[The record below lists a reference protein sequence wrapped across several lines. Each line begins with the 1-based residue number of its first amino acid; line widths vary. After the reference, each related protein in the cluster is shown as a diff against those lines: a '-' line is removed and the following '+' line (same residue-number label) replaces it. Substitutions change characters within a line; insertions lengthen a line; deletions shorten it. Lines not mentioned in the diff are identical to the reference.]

1 MSRRRDW
8 TGIAFAV
15 LMLAAAADSRAALPA
30 MTQDGWYRWETAA
43 GSQGAT
49 ACCYQWRHGSIG
61 RAGCRLG
68 GSGGLSLD
76 VDCEVTSDRL
86 QVFAEVRNGRVRDIR
101 ALSSACP
108 VETSEP
114 ARDLGAVDTATSI
127 GWLHGLMDDRA
138 VREDAVLAIS
148 MHENA
153 AAMRSLTAL
162 IENRH
167 VDMELREQALFW
179 LVQLPDDAVYRYFD
193 RLLGAR

>member
-1 MSRRRDW
+1 MSRRR
-8 TGIAFAV
+8 TLPGIAVAL
-15 LMLAAAADSRAALPA
+15 LMLAAAVDSRAALPA
-30 MTQDGWYRWETAA
+30 MQQDGWYRWETAA

-49 ACCYQWRHGSIG
+49 ACCYQWRHGNIG

-68 GSGGLSLD
+68 GGNGLSID
-76 VDCEVTSDRL
+76 VDCAVTSDTL
-86 QVFAEVRNGRVRDIR
+86 QVFAEVRAGRVRDIR
-101 ALSSACP
+101 ALSAACP

-127 GWLHGLMDDRA
+127 DWLHGLLDDRA
-138 VREDAVLAIS
+138 VREDAVLVIS

-162 IENRH
+162 IENRRL
-167 VDMELREQALFW
+167 DMDLREQALFW